1 MFCRNY
7 LIMKEKITKK
17 IAELKEAAETK
28 TGNQQFDCGFNIAT
42 YRTITFLTNLLD
54 NVDAKDAEIEM
65 LRGKLEGARP
75 SGKQYK
81 NVTEMF
87 LDR

>member
-1 MFCRNY
+1 
-7 LIMKEKITKK
+7 MKNKITKK
-17 IAELKEAAETK
+17 IAEFKEAVK
-28 TGNQQFDCGFNIAT
+28 TQSSDQQFDSGFNIAT
-42 YRTITFLTNLLD
+42 YRAITFLTELLND
-54 NVDAKDAEIEM
+54 VDAKDAEIEM

-75 SGKQYK
+75 SGKRYR